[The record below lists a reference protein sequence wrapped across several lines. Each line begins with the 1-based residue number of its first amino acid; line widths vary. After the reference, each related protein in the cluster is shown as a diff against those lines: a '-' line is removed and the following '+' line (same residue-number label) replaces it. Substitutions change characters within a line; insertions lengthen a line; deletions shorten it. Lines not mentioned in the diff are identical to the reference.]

1 LESLYLPQLEI
12 LGQIALAMVLGA
24 VIGLD
29 REFARKPAGLRTHM
43 LVAGAAALI
52 VKLSEI
58 SLTHFQPSIAESQL
72 QVDPTRIFVAVV
84 TGISFLGAG
93 TIIRQSSSRKVEGLT
108 TAASLLILCSNWNGY
123 CIQAVYR
130 FHGATLIAVLVLWT
144 MTKIE
149 TVIRKCIESGDNE
162 V

>member
-1 LESLYLPQLEI
+1 MYLPQLEI
-12 LGQIALAMVLGA
+12 LGQIALAMILGA

-43 LVAGAAALI
+43 LVSGAAALI

-58 SLTHFQPSIAESQL
+58 SLSHFQPLISDSQL

-93 TIIRQSSSRKVEGLT
+93 TIIRQGTGKKVEGLT
-108 TAASLLILCSNWNGY
+108 TAASLLFCAVIGMGIAYNQYILS
-123 CIQAVYR
+123 I
-130 FHGATLIAVLVLWT
+130 GATLIAVLVLWT
-144 MTKIE
+144 MTKME
-149 TVIRKCIESGDNE
+149 AVIRKSIRSGNND